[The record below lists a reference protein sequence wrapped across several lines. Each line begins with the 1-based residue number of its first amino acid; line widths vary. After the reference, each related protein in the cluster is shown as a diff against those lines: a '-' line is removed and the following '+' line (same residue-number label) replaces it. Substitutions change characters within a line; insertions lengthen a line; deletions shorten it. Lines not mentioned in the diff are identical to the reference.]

1 VAASALSASHRAK
14 TAPRMAGQGR
24 DRLTGASRLGTLGFD
39 RLGGPALAI
48 CSLCG
53 GAGASTLT
61 HLVAASAA
69 RLSNAPVLACD
80 AGAVTPGLEI
90 YAAAA
95 CDHSLA
101 ELADC
106 VAVGER
112 PPRAPVVI
120 VDHGLRVLAAGP
132 RPGLDGD
139 PRGLQRVLSDARD
152 AHGLCVLDCGT
163 LARPAQRAAAKA
175 STHLAWL
182 VPATLSGIARA
193 RAALR
198 VHSAG
203 LTAHELVVARSDP
216 AGRRPPM
223 RELTQVADERAA
235 PLVLFPHI
243 PDLSEAP
250 FEERI
255 ETAQL
260 ALEALGTLLS
270 R

>member
-1 VAASALSASHRAK
+1 VAGGARRDPPKGAPALE
-14 TAPRMAGQGR
+14 
-24 DRLTGASRLGTLGFD
+24 RLRFD

-69 RLSNAPVLACD
+69 EVSTAPVLACD

-90 YAAAA
+90 YAEAASGHA
-95 CDHSLA
+95 LA

-106 VAVGER
+106 VAAGER
-112 PPRAPVVI
+112 PRGAPVAVAE
-120 VDHGLRVLAAGP
+120 HGLRVLAAGP
-132 RPGLDGD
+132 RPGIDGD
-139 PRGLQRVLSDARD
+139 PEGLRRVLADARD
-152 AHGLCVLDCGT
+152 AHGLCVFDCGT
-163 LARPAQRAAAKA
+163 LARPAQRAAAEA
-175 STHLAWL
+175 STHIAR
-182 VPATLSGIARA
+182 VVAATLSGVRRA
-193 RAALR
+193 RAALDA
-198 VHSAG
+198 HTEG
-203 LTAHELVVARSDP
+203 LDSRELVVARQDP

-223 RELTQVADERAA
+223 RELTRLADERAA
-235 PLVLFPHI
+235 PLVLFPHL
-243 PDLSEAP
+243 PDLAEAALD
-250 FEERI
+250 ERI